1 MKAKTIKSG
10 LIGISRVR
18 ESSFDLGLPVSS
30 AWALV
35 SSRMMRNRMR
45 DATAAAPKVP
55 ARNVDV
61 TVTTVVIN
69 LGPPISKVH

>member
-1 MKAKTIKSG
+1 MKAKTIRSG
-10 LIGISRVR
+10 LMGISNVR
-18 ESSFDLGLPVSS
+18 ERSFDFGLPVSS

-69 LGPPISKVH
+69 

>member
-1 MKAKTIKSG
+1 MKANTTRSG
-10 LIGISRVR
+10 VIGISNVWERT
-18 ESSFDLGLPVSS
+18 FDFRLPVSY

-35 SSRMMRNRMR
+35 SSRMMRNRIK

-61 TVTTVVIN
+61 TVTTVVIILDPLPFN
-69 LGPPISKVH
+69 GQ

>member
-1 MKAKTIKSG
+1 
-10 LIGISRVR
+10 
-18 ESSFDLGLPVSS
+18 
-30 AWALV
+30 
-35 SSRMMRNRMR
+35 MRNKMR

-69 LGPPISKVH
+69 LKPSASKVH

>member
-1 MKAKTIKSG
+1 
-10 LIGISRVR
+10 
-18 ESSFDLGLPVSS
+18 
-30 AWALV
+30 
-35 SSRMMRNRMR
+35 MMRNRMR

-69 LGPPISKVH
+69 